1 MTNFNIGQI
10 MQMAQKGVDPNRLA
24 QQLMQQNPAIQQA
37 AQMMRGKSPEQIKQM
52 AYNRAAQ
59 MGVDLN
65 QMAQQMGIKL
75 PD

>member
-10 MQMAQKGVDPNRLA
+10 MQMAQRGVDPNRLA
-24 QQLMQQNPAIQQA
+24 QQLVQQNPAVQQA

>member
-1 MTNFNIGQI
+1 MTNFNVGQI
-10 MQMAQKGVDPNRLA
+10 VRMAKKGVDPDKLA
-24 QQLMQQNPAIQQA
+24 QQLIKQNPAVKRA
-37 AQMMRGKSPEQIKQM
+37 ADLMSGKSNDEIKQM

>member
-1 MTNFNIGQI
+1 MTNFNVGQI
-10 MQMAQKGVDPNRLA
+10 VQMAQKGVDPNRLA

>member
-1 MTNFNIGQI
+1 MTNFNVGQI
-10 MQMAQKGVDPNRLA
+10 VRMAKKGIDPDKLA
-24 QQLMQQNPAIQQA
+24 QQLIKQNPAVRQA
-37 AQMMRGKSPEQIKQM
+37 AQMMRGKSSEQIKQM

-65 QMAQQMGIKL
+65 KMAKDMGIKL

>member
-1 MTNFNIGQI
+1 MTNFNVGQI
-10 MQMAQKGVDPNRLA
+10 VRMAKKGVDPDKLA
-24 QQLMQQNPAIQQA
+24 QQLIKQNPAVKRA
-37 AQMMRGKSPEQIKQM
+37 ADLMNGKSNDEIKQM

-59 MGVDLN
+59 IGVDLN

>member
-1 MTNFNIGQI
+1 MTNFNVGQI
-10 MQMAQKGVDPNRLA
+10 VQMAQKGVDPNRLA
-24 QQLMQQNPAIQQA
+24 QQLMQQNPAVQQA

-52 AYNRAAQ
+52 AYTRAAQ

-65 QMAQQMGIKL
+65 KMAQQMGIKL

>member
-1 MTNFNIGQI
+1 MTNFDVGQI
-10 MQMAQKGVDPNRLA
+10 VRMAKKGIDPDKLA
-24 QQLMQQNPAIQQA
+24 QQLIKQNPAVKRA
-37 AQMMRGKSPEQIKQM
+37 AELMSGKTNDEIKQI

-65 QMAQQMGIKL
+65 QMAKDMGIKL

>member
-1 MTNFNIGQI
+1 MS
-10 MQMAQKGVDPNRLA
+10 
-24 QQLMQQNPAIQQA
+24 
-37 AQMMRGKSPEQIKQM
+37 GKSNDEIKQM

>member
-24 QQLMQQNPAIQQA
+24 QQLMQQNPAVQQA
-37 AQMMRGKSPEQIKQM
+37 AQMMRGKTPDQIKQM
-52 AYNRAAQ
+52 AFNRAAQ

-65 QMAQQMGIKL
+65 KMAKDMGIKL

>member
-10 MQMAQKGVDPNRLA
+10 MQMAQRGVDPNRLA
-24 QQLMQQNPAIQQA
+24 QQLVQQNPAVQQA
-37 AQMMRGKSPEQIKQM
+37 AQMMRGKSPNQIKQI

>member
-10 MQMAQKGVDPNRLA
+10 MQMAQRGVDPNRLA
-24 QQLMQQNPAIQQA
+24 QQLMQQNPAVQQA
-37 AQMMRGKSPEQIKQM
+37 AQMIQGKTPAQIKQM
-52 AYNRAAQ
+52 AYVRAQQ

>member
-10 MQMAQKGVDPNRLA
+10 MQMAQRGVDPQKLA
-24 QQLMQQNPAIQQA
+24 QQLMQQNPAVQQA

-65 QMAQQMGIKL
+65 KMAKDMGIKL

>member
-10 MQMAQKGVDPNRLA
+10 MQMAQRGVDPNRLA
-24 QQLMQQNPAIQQA
+24 QQLMQQNPAVRQA

-65 QMAQQMGIKL
+65 KMAKDMGIKL

>member
-1 MTNFNIGQI
+1 
-10 MQMAQKGVDPNRLA
+10 
-24 QQLMQQNPAIQQA
+24 
-37 AQMMRGKSPEQIKQM
+37 MMRGKTPNQIKQM

>member
-10 MQMAQKGVDPNRLA
+10 MQMAQRGVDPNRLA
-24 QQLMQQNPAIQQA
+24 QQLVQQNPAVQQA

-65 QMAQQMGIKL
+65 QMAQQMGIKI

>member
-10 MQMAQKGVDPNRLA
+10 MQMAQRGVDPNRLA
-24 QQLMQQNPAIQQA
+24 QQLMQQNPAVQQA

-65 QMAQQMGIKL
+65 QMAKDMGIKM

>member
-10 MQMAQKGVDPNRLA
+10 MQMAQRGVDPNRLA
-24 QQLMQQNPAIQQA
+24 QQLMQQNPAVQQA
-37 AQMMRGKSPEQIKQM
+37 AQMMQGKTPAQIKQM
-52 AYNRAAQ
+52 AYARAQQ

>member
-1 MTNFNIGQI
+1 MTNFNFGQI
-10 MQMAQKGVDPNRLA
+10 VKMAKRGVDPDKLA
-24 QQLMQQNPAIQQA
+24 KQLIKQNPAVKRA
-37 AQMMRGKSPEQIKQM
+37 AELMNGKSNDEIKQM

-65 QMAQQMGIKL
+65 QMAQEMGIKL

>member
-1 MTNFNIGQI
+1 MTNFNVGQI
-10 MQMAQKGVDPNRLA
+10 VRMAKKGVDPDKLA
-24 QQLMQQNPAIQQA
+24 QQLIKQNPAVKRA
-37 AQMMRGKSPEQIKQM
+37 ADLMNGKSNDEIKQM

>member
-10 MQMAQKGVDPNRLA
+10 MQMAQRGVDPNRLA
-24 QQLMQQNPAIQQA
+24 QQLMQQNPAVQQA

-65 QMAQQMGIKL
+65 QMAKDMGIKL

>member
-10 MQMAQKGVDPNRLA
+10 MQMAQRGVDPNRLA
-24 QQLMQQNPAIQQA
+24 QQLIKQNPAVKRA
-37 AQMMRGKSPEQIKQM
+37 ADLMSGKTNDEIKQM

>member
-10 MQMAQKGVDPNRLA
+10 VQMAQRGVDPNRLA
-24 QQLMQQNPAIQQA
+24 QQLVQQNPAVQQA

>member
-10 MQMAQKGVDPNRLA
+10 MQMAQRGVDPNRLA
-24 QQLMQQNPAIQQA
+24 QQLIQQNPAVQQA
-37 AQMMRGKSPEQIKQM
+37 AQMMQGKTPAQIKQM

-65 QMAQQMGIKL
+65 QMAKEMGIKL

>member
-1 MTNFNIGQI
+1 MTNFNVGQI
-10 MQMAQKGVDPNRLA
+10 VRMAKNGVDPDKLA
-24 QQLMQQNPAIQQA
+24 QQLIQQNPAVKRA
-37 AQMMRGKSPEQIKQM
+37 ADLMSGKSNDEIKQM

>member
-10 MQMAQKGVDPNRLA
+10 MQMAQRGVDPKKLA
-24 QQLMQQNPAIQQA
+24 QQLMQQNPAVQQA

-65 QMAQQMGIKL
+65 QMAKDMGIKL

>member
-10 MQMAQKGVDPNRLA
+10 MQMAQRGVDPNRLA
-24 QQLMQQNPAIQQA
+24 QQLVQQNPAVQQA
-37 AQMMRGKSPEQIKQM
+37 AQMMRGKTPNQIKQM
-52 AYNRAAQ
+52 AYTRAAQ

>member
-10 MQMAQKGVDPNRLA
+10 MQMAQRGVDPNRLA
-24 QQLMQQNPAIQQA
+24 QQLIQQNPAVQQA
-37 AQMMRGKSPEQIKQM
+37 AQMMQGKTPAQIKQM

-65 QMAQQMGIKL
+65 QMAKDMGIKL